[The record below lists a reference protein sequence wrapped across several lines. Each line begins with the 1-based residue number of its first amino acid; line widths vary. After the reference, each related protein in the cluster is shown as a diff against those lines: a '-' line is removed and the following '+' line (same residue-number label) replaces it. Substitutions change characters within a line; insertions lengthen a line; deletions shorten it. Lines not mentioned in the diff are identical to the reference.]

1 MSDQIPIVEAFRMM
15 AANKSLSED
24 ELHDLIR
31 EGIHAALA
39 RRFGGPVEAEI
50 EFDDEGDIAITV
62 LKEVVEE
69 VEDAARQVSLEQA
82 RWDDPDFEVGDLM
95 EIPVSFRDFGR
106 SAVMAAKQRIIQ
118 RVREGE
124 RERIREEF
132 NDRVGDLV
140 SGEIQAIER
149 GKLVVMLNRSR
160 EAEAIIPWRE
170 QNPRERFR
178 QGDPIRAVLKVLEE
192 TPRGPRLILSRA
204 DPQFVASLF
213 ALEVP
218 EIYQGIVEIK
228 EIVREAGGR
237 TKIAVS
243 SRDESVDPVGAC
255 VGLKGSR
262 VQAVVSE
269 LSGERIDIV
278 PWHPDPEVFARRA
291 LAPARVA
298 KVITDQGAHVI
309 TAIVDE
315 DQLSLAIG
323 RNGQNVRLASQLIG
337 WQIDLYSSRDWMERG
352 KTGGLFGGDED
363 YEMADFPLSELEGIP
378 PATLAALE
386 AAGVSMFYGV
396 LDMDRNDFL
405 QIPGIG
411 PEEADRLEELIDE
424 LTVVEEA
431 PAPAEPAEAGSD
443 ATAAREGEA
452 EEATSAVSDASA
464 AEEGGEGPAAEDA
477 PEEERQLVATEAVD
491 DETEQG

>member
-15 AANKSLSED
+15 AANKSLTEL

-50 EFDDEGDIAITV
+50 DVTDGGDISIVV

-69 VEDAARQVSLEQA
+69 VEDAAREVTLEQA
-82 RWDDPDFEVGDLM
+82 RWDDPDFQVGDLM
-95 EIPVSFRDFGR
+95 EIPVDFRDFGR

-118 RVREGE
+118 RIREGE
-124 RERIREEF
+124 RDRIRMEF

-140 SGEIQAIER
+140 SGEVQASER

-178 QGDPIRAVLKVLEE
+178 QGEPIRAVLKLLEE

-218 EIYQGIVEIK
+218 EIYQNIVDIK

-237 TKIAVS
+237 TKVAVA

-278 PWHPDPEVFARRA
+278 PWHPDPEIFARRA

-298 KVITDQGAHVI
+298 KVISDQERHVI

-352 KTGGLFGGDED
+352 GEAGLFGGDEE
-363 YEMADFPLSELEGIP
+363 YEMSDFPLSELEGIA

-386 AAGVSMFYGV
+386 AAGVGSFYGL
-396 LDMDRNDFL
+396 LDMDRSDFL
-405 QIPGIG
+405 QVPGIG
-411 PEEADRLEELIDE
+411 PDEADTLEALIDE
-424 LTVVEEA
+424 LTVVDEAQAEGAAGKAAAEASTETEVAEAEVAEAEA
-431 PAPAEPAEAGSD
+431 PELVAPEPASAD
-443 ATAAREGEA
+443 AADAMSTAA
-452 EEATSAVSDASA
+452 S
-464 AEEGGEGPAAEDA
+464 GEGTA
-477 PEEERQLVATEAVD
+477 
-491 DETEQG
+491 

>member
-15 AANKSLSED
+15 AANKSLTEL

-50 EFDDEGDIAITV
+50 DVTDGGDISIVV
-62 LKEVVEE
+62 LKEVVDE
-69 VEDAARQVSLEQA
+69 VEDPAREVTLEQA
-82 RWDDPDFEVGDLM
+82 RWDDPDFQVGDLM
-95 EIPVSFRDFGR
+95 EIPVDFRDFGR

-118 RVREGE
+118 RIREGE
-124 RERIREEF
+124 RDRIRMEF

-140 SGEIQAIER
+140 SGEVQASER

-178 QGDPIRAVLKVLEE
+178 QGEPIRAVLKLLEE

-218 EIYQGIVEIK
+218 EIYQNIVDIK

-237 TKIAVS
+237 TKVAVA

-278 PWHPDPEVFARRA
+278 PWHPDPEIFARRA

-298 KVITDQGAHVI
+298 KVISDQERHVI

-352 KTGGLFGGDED
+352 GEAGLFGGDDE
-363 YEMADFPLSELEGIP
+363 YEMSDFPLSELEGIA

-386 AAGVSMFYGV
+386 AAGIGSFYGL
-396 LDMDRNDFL
+396 LDMDRSDFL
-405 QIPGIG
+405 QVPGIG
-411 PEEADRLEELIDE
+411 ADEADTLEALIDE
-424 LTVVEEA
+424 LTVVDEA
-431 PAPAEPAEAGSD
+431 QTEGAAAAKTAAEATADATTADATTAD
-443 ATAAREGEA
+443 ATAADAAAADVPPEPTPAEA
-452 EEATSAVSDASA
+452 ADALSTA
-464 AEEGGEGPAAEDA
+464 ASGEGTA
-477 PEEERQLVATEAVD
+477 
-491 DETEQG
+491 